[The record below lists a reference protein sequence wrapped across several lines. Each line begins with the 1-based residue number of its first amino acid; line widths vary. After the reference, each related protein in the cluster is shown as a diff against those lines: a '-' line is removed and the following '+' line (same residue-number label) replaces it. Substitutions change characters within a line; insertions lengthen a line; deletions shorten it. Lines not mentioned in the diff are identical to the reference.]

1 MTKEMK
7 MSNQTPD
14 ELVVLGMVVV
24 SIILFGLILTGVVV
38 L

>member
-7 MSNQTPD
+7 MNQTPD
-14 ELVVLGMVVV
+14 ELVVLGMVIVFVV
-24 SIILFGLILTGVVV
+24 LLGLILTGVVV

>member
-1 MTKEMK
+1 MTKGMK
-7 MSNQTPD
+7 MNDRTPD

>member
-1 MTKEMK
+1 

-24 SIILFGLILTGVVV
+24 FIILFGLILTGVVV

>member
-7 MSNQTPD
+7 MNRTPD

>member
-7 MSNQTPD
+7 MNDRTPD
-14 ELVVLGMVVV
+14 ELVVLGMTIVFVV
-24 SIILFGLILTGVVV
+24 LLGLILTGVVV

>member
-1 MTKEMK
+1 MTKEIK
-7 MSNQTPD
+7 MSDRTPD